1 MTAHMKIASIALVA
15 ALLVLNPGGW
25 LGFSTQFILLGMLL
39 IGGVIWMMPR
49 EEQEA
54 EEREREANEA
64 RWQREQA
71 EAARAREEPPEPPE
85 STHDEPR

>member
-1 MTAHMKIASIALVA
+1 MKIAAIALVA
-15 ALLVLNPGGW
+15 ALLVLNPGEW

-39 IGGVIWMMPR
+39 IGGVIWMMPH

-71 EAARAREEPPEPPE
+71 EAARADEQRPE
-85 STHDEPR
+85 SPEGTHDEPR